1 MFSSTL
7 LLPQLGFDC
16 VKQCCFLDSLKYV
29 IKLHVAKVAVGILH
43 LNFLQLAPGQSTSF
57 KLVDHS
63 PTHNFSTER
72 ARPYILMSL
81 NVHWCIS
88 EHTHWLVSSDARMHP
103 AWRNWLIFRD
113 AYYAY
118 ILVHLVLACTVLF
131 SFLPSF
137 SASLAGHL
145 VGFIFMGKV
154 FRNTFRMLE
163 LDERKGR
170 WVVEQDFH
178 GNFQVNVTWFFASF
192 SRVLDW
198 IVLILVWFERS
209 LHSTPVSGHK
219 LSMTVKTDDVTS
231 SRSTWTSMGG
241 YGWLRGKWVNKSFI

>member
-1 MFSSTL
+1 MSDVFFHIIVTSAWFWLCKTVL
-7 LLPQLGFDC
+7 FPRF
-16 VKQCCFLDSLKYV
+16 VKYV

-63 PTHNFSTER
+63 PTHNFSTQR

-131 SFLPSF
+131 SFSPPLFFLLFLPPF
-137 SASLAGHL
+137 FFFVAGHL
-145 VGFIFMGKV
+145 VGFIFMGKL

-170 WVVEQDFH
+170 WVVQQDFH
-178 GNFQVNVTWFFASF
+178 ENILVNVT
-192 SRVLDW
+192 
-198 IVLILVWFERS
+198 
-209 LHSTPVSGHK
+209 
-219 LSMTVKTDDVTS
+219 
-231 SRSTWTSMGG
+231 
-241 YGWLRGKWVNKSFI
+241 